1 MDWIAV
7 ALSDDLLPSMA
18 MPGCIA
24 GQDIAIWRGAS
35 GQVHAWGDRCPHR
48 GMRLSHGF
56 VRGET
61 LACIYHGWQYD
72 AKGGCD
78 HIPAHPDLVP
88 PKTICATT
96 YSCAE
101 ADGVIWVALRPTE
114 AACPSLA
121 GLRGVRSLAIDAPAE
136 QVASHFGQAASAI
149 LRLGTPA
156 NIALAL
162 QPIDKDHCA
171 AHALSDAS
179 ADRTEISRWLE
190 HQRRVIEGHPA

>member
-1 MDWIAV
+1 
-7 ALSDDLLPSMA
+7 
-18 MPGCIA
+18 MPGRID
-24 GQDIAIWRGAS
+24 GQDLAIWRGAS

-72 AKGGCD
+72 ADGGCA

-96 YSCAE
+96 FACAE
-101 ADGVIWVALRPTE
+101 ANGVIWVELRPTDAE
-114 AACPSLA
+114 RPSLG
-121 GLRGVRSLAIDAPAE
+121 GLRGVRSLTIDAPAE
-136 QVASHFGQAASAI
+136 QVARHFGHGPGAI
-149 LRLGTPA
+149 LHLGTA
-156 NIALAL
+156 DNITLAL
-162 QPIDKDHCA
+162 QPIDAQHCA

-179 ADRTEISRWLE
+179 ADRTQVSRWLE
-190 HQRRVIEGHPA
+190 QQRCLIEGQAA

>member
-7 ALSDDLLPSMA
+7 GLSGDLLPSMA
-18 MPGCIA
+18 MPGRID
-24 GQDIAIWRGAS
+24 GRDLAIWRGAS

-56 VRGET
+56 VRGES

-72 AKGGCD
+72 AKGGCE

-88 PKTICATT
+88 PKTICASTF
-96 YSCAE
+96 SCAE
-101 ADGVIWVALRPTE
+101 TDGVIWVALRPTD
-114 AACPSLA
+114 ADCPSLA

-136 QVASHFGQAASAI
+136 QVANHFGHQPSAV
-149 LRLGTPA
+149 LRLGTA
-156 NIALAL
+156 DSITLAL
-162 QPIDKDHCA
+162 QPMDATHCTV
-171 AHALSDAS
+171 HALADES

-190 HQRRVIEGHPA
+190 HQRRVIEGQAA